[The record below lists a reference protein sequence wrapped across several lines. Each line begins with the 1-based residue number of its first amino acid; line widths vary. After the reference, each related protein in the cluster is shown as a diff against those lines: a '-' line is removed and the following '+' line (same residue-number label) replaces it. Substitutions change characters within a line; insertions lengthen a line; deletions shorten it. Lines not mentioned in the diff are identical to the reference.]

1 MHVFM
6 YEDICI
12 LTTMIIIAQFKCAV
26 YAIIMASMPF
36 VLSSRLDL
44 TVSMHLYVWP
54 VLLSVCAQRRRRCG
68 FWSRWLTLCPITW
81 PSSLFCWTSPA
92 RTTAQTSSSWDTSE
106 RSSRYP
112 DLTYCTWHDMT
123 WHNTLSMYLLNWVHV
138 CMYSSTMHEWQVH
151 LP

>member
-112 DLTYCTWHDMT
+112 DLTYCILYMT